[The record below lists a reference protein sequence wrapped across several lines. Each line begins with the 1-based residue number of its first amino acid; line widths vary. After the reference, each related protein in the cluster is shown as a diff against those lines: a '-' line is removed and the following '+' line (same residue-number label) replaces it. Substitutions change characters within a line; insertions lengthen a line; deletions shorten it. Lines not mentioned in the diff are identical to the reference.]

1 MRTRPWLQAAA
12 FIGLLAGSVALSYA
26 GRWGLAA
33 LVLAALAAFV
43 LSRRCTHRFA
53 TLLPPVRDAG
63 PERDHARWYCDRCGH
78 TWDAGLESNTR
89 PRVIF
94 DGYDENKAVRAAARA
109 EALDKQRRRLA
120 TKRGTTRQRPVKPAS
135 AARPGPRRLQTM
147 LEQRAVGFAD
157 DARPYV
163 AARRARE

>member
-1 MRTRPWLQAAA
+1 MQTRPWLLAAT
-12 FIGLLAGSVALSYA
+12 FVGLVASGVALTYA

-33 LVLAALAAFV
+33 LVLLALVV
-43 LSRRCTHRFA
+43 LALTRRCSHKFA
-53 TLLPPVRDAG
+53 TLLPPVRDGG

-89 PRVIF
+89 PRVIY

-120 TKRGTTRQRPVKPAS
+120 TKRGTTRQRTVKPAI
-135 AARPGPRRLQTM
+135 AGRPGPRPLQNM
-147 LEQRAVGFAD
+147 LEQRAVGFSD
-157 DARPYV
+157 DARSYV
-163 AARRARE
+163 AARRARD